1 MKRVTLAL
9 TALLAAGAAAL
20 VASPSRALAQYPGGY
35 PGGGGATGPN
45 PQLAEAK
52 KQIQLAEKE
61 VVRIKQDMQKIK
73 TRISSRY
80 EGKDD
85 WEEAQKNMKAAQAAN
100 EAAKKKA
107 MAKVIASP
115 EYKAAKEKQVKADT
129 QVQTLN
135 AQGAKAD
142 PKALADAQ
150 QARIDSALVVR
161 KLETDAMENDPG
173 VIQSKTK
180 LAEAKKASEAL
191 EDELKQALEQD
202 PDYQAAEQELT
213 TAQANVTQMKQSLA
227 QQVTSERQ
235 AKRAAMESQRQSGS
249 SSSGRQG
256 GIGGGYGGAGGRR

>member
-9 TALLAAGAAAL
+9 TTLLAAGAAAL
-20 VASPSRALAQYPGGY
+20 VASPSSALAQYPGG
-35 PGGGGATGPN
+35 GTTGPN
-45 PQLAEAK
+45 PQLVEAK
-52 KQIQLAEKE
+52 KQIQLAEKD
-61 VVRIKQDMQKIK
+61 VVRIRQDMQKIK
-73 TRISSRY
+73 ARIQSRY

-100 EAAKKKA
+100 DAAKKKA
-107 MAKVIASP
+107 MAKLVGSP
-115 EYKAAKEKQVKADT
+115 DYKAAKEKQTKSDAK
-129 QVQTLN
+129 VQELN

-142 PKALADAQ
+142 AKALADAQ

-173 VIQSKTK
+173 VLESKTK

-202 PDYQAAEQELT
+202 PDYQAAQQELT
-213 TAQANVTQMKQSLA
+213 TAQANVATMKQSLA

-235 AKRAAMESQRQSGS
+235 ARRAAMESSRQSGS
-249 SSSGRQG
+249 GGRPG
-256 GIGGGYGGAGGRR
+256 NNPYGGGGRAR